1 MLETK
6 IMSQQKVLV
15 LAPHTDD
22 GELGCGGSIA
32 RKIEEGAEVMYVA
45 FSICT
50 RSLPEGWD
58 PMTLAHEVKAA
69 TKILGLKEENLVL
82 FDYDVRRFKEF
93 RQDILEELVK
103 LKKRFEPDLV
113 FVPTPSDIHQDH
125 QVISEEGLRAFKNT
139 SIVGYELPWNNIS
152 FNTRSFIKLE
162 SRHLDKKIEALK
174 EYKSQKHRTYLNEEF
189 IKSLAITRGV
199 QISTKYAEAF
209 EVIRWIS

>member
-1 MLETK
+1 
-6 IMSQQKVLV
+6 MSQQKVLV

-32 RKIEEGAEVMYVA
+32 RKIEEGAEVMYIA